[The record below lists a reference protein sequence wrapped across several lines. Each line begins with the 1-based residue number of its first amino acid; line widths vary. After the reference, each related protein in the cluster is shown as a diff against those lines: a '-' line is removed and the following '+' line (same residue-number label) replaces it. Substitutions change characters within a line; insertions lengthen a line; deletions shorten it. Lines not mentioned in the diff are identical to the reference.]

1 MKTGNVFRKD
11 DDCDEEKTFE
21 NPTDEHSAVGKD
33 ADWSFSGES
42 FGRARES
49 GTKSGFEFFP
59 GRRPLD
65 EQMWWF
71 RPDDGRFGNGLDF
84 GH

>member
-1 MKTGNVFRKD
+1 MKTRDMFGKHD
-11 DDCDEEKTFE
+11 DSDEEKAFE

-42 FGRARES
+42 FGRAGES
-49 GTKSGFEFFP
+49 GTKCGFEFLP
-59 GRRPLD
+59 RRRPLD
-65 EQMWWF
+65 EQMRWF
-71 RPDDGRFGNGLDF
+71 RPDDGSFGNGLDF